1 MELTELRTTIGQI
14 EARIQQV
21 RDWLDL
27 PAKIALRDQL
37 EQQMA
42 QPDFWDSPDAARGIV
57 SKLSAVKAMVTPVQE
72 ADRSIQDANELL
84 EMAIAEGDTETLEL
98 IQADLEQLAEQCDKI
113 EVAGMLSGA
122 DDMRPCF
129 FSIHAGAGGTES
141 CDWANMLLRM
151 YTRYFESN
159 KFSHKEVDLT
169 PGEEAGVRSITLRV
183 EGAFAFG
190 KLSCETGVHRLVRI
204 SPFDSQGRRHTSFA
218 AVDVMPDFGDDITIE
233 IDDKDLRIDYYRA
246 SGAGGQ
252 HVNKTSSAVR
262 ITHLPTNIVVQCQN
276 DRSQHK
282 NKAEA
287 MKMLQGRLYMLEQ
300 QKRDAELAKVYSNK
314 GEIAWGN
321 QIRSYVLQPYQ
332 MIKDHRTDHQAGNVQ
347 SVLDGDIEPFIE
359 SYLRY
364 RAQKNN
370 KETKS

>member
-1 MELTELRTTIGQI
+1 MI
-14 EARIQQV
+14 
-21 RDWLDL
+21 
-27 PAKIALRDQL
+27 
-37 EQQMA
+37 
-42 QPDFWDSPDAARGIV
+42 
-57 SKLSAVKAMVTPVQE
+57 TPVQE
-72 ADRSIQDANELL
+72 ADRSIQDASELL
-84 EMAIAEGDTETLEL
+84 EMAMAEDDTETLES
-98 IQADLEQLAEQCDKI
+98 IQADLEQLAAQCDRI
-113 EVAGMLSGA
+113 EVAGMLSGP

-151 YTRYFESN
+151 YTRYFEDN
-159 KFSHKEVDLT
+159 KFVCKEMDIT
-169 PGEEAGVRSITLRV
+169 PGEEAGIRSITLRV
-183 EGAFAFG
+183 EGPFAFG

-218 AVDVMPDFGDDITIE
+218 AVDVMPDFGDEIE
-233 IDDKDLRIDYYRA
+233 IDIDEKELRIDYYRA

-300 QKRDAELAKVYSNK
+300 QKRDAELAKLYSNK

-321 QIRSYVLQPYQ
+321 QIRSYVMQPYQ
-332 MIKDHRTDHQAGNVQ
+332 MVKDHRTDHQTGNVQ
-347 SVLDGDIEPFIE
+347 SVLDGGIEAFIE

-364 RAQKNN
+364 CAEKKN
-370 KETKS
+370 KAPVK

>member
-1 MELTELRTTIGQI
+1 
-14 EARIQQV
+14 
-21 RDWLDL
+21 L
-27 PAKIALRDQL
+27 PAKIALRNSL

-42 QPDFWDSPDAARGIV
+42 QPNFWDNPDTAKGVV
-57 SKLSAVKAMVTPVQE
+57 SKLSAVKSMITPVQE
-72 ADRSIQDANELL
+72 ADQSIRDMAELI
-84 EMAIAEGDTETLEL
+84 EMAAEEDDAETLEL
-98 IQADLEQLAEQCDKI
+98 IESDLQQLSEKCDRI
-113 EVAGMLSGA
+113 EVSGMLSGP

-129 FSIHAGAGGTES
+129 LSIHAGAGGTES

-159 KFSHKEVDLT
+159 KYNFEELDIT

-183 EGAFAFG
+183 EGPFAFG

-218 AVDVMPDFGDDITIE
+218 AVDVMPDFEDDIE
-233 IDDKDLRIDYYRA
+233 VDIDEKDLRIDYYRA

-262 ITHLPTNIVVQCQN
+262 ITHLPTGIVVQCQN

-287 MKMLQGRLYMLEQ
+287 MRMLKGRLYMLEQ
-300 QKRDAELAKVYSNK
+300 QKRDAELAKLYSNK

-332 MIKDHRTDHQAGNVQ
+332 MIKDHRTDHQTGNVQ
-347 SVLDGDIEPFIE
+347 AVLDGDIEDFIE
-359 SYLRY
+359 SYLRH
-364 RAQKNN
+364 RAEKKN
-370 KETKS
+370 KVKAK

>member
-1 MELTELRTTIGQI
+1 
-14 EARIQQV
+14 
-21 RDWLDL
+21 
-27 PAKIALRDQL
+27 
-37 EQQMA
+37 MA